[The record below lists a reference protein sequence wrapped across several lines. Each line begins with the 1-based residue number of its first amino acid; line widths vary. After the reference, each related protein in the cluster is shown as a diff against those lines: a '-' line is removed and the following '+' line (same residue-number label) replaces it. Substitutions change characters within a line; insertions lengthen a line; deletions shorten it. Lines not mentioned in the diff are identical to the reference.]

1 MLPCVPFALR
11 AMRYLMRKRTFGL
24 LLLLLLALILITF
37 LIVYHNSFR
46 IALSE
51 SGLNENDIQY
61 IHTGIDDNGSEY
73 RVVFQYM
80 PDRMVKILLLTKNN
94 IGLWHVTDE
103 VFGPNSDTEYITM
116 GWMRFAS
123 IRRYDVEDRTRFD
136 SEVHKVYA
144 GRNAKKQIEIPLDLL
159 PPNVSANVFQ
169 AGDVYVIHFV
179 SYGEMDTL
187 NTIDVMDL
195 LR

>member
-1 MLPCVPFALR
+1 
-11 AMRYLMRKRTFGL
+11 MRYLMRKRTFGL

-103 VFGPNSDTEYITM
+103 VLVQ
-116 GWMRFAS
+116 
-123 IRRYDVEDRTRFD
+123 IR
-136 SEVHKVYA
+136 
-144 GRNAKKQIEIPLDLL
+144 IP
-159 PPNVSANVFQ
+159 S
-169 AGDVYVIHFV
+169 
-179 SYGEMDTL
+179 T
-187 NTIDVMDL
+187 
-195 LR
+195 